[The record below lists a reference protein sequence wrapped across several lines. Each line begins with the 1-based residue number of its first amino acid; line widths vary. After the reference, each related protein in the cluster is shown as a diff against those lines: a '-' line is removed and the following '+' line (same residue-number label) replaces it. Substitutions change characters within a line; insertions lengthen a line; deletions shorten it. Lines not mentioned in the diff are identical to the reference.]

1 MSLENALVLAPHWF
15 KFAYFSAIYHRDV
28 IAAPVFIGGSI
39 YLLEYTLR
47 KKRCFASRNRVDK
60 SVLENKTSFG
70 SSAAVSAQLIP
81 VVISGGVGS
90 RLWPVSRA
98 LLPKQYIEMPGI
110 HGSLFQNTLERLKGL
125 EGVGKPIGV
134 CSEDHRFVV
143 AEQLRQIEVEARLL
157 LEPYGRNTAPAI
169 ALAAMEAMAL
179 GEDPLLL
186 VLPADHLIEDTKSLH
201 AAIET
206 ARSLA
211 SASHLVTFGIPP
223 RGPETGYGYL
233 KQGEEIAGGGV
244 DVARFI
250 EKPDL
255 ATAQRYIDEG
265 GYLWNS
271 GMFLFRASVFLSHL
285 KIHAAD
291 IHATCATTHSA
302 LERDSDFARIP
313 DAEFH
318 RCRSDSIDYAVMEKA
333 GGVVAVPLSAGW
345 NDLGAWDALWSVQ
358 AKDSDENVMSGDVL
372 IEEVYGSYIQSE
384 SRLVAAVGMRDT
396 IIIETPDA
404 VLVANREDAQGVKK
418 IVDQLEALGRSE
430 RLAHRRERRPWGSF
444 ESLASG
450 IGFQVKRI
458 LVNPRS
464 SLSLQSHQ
472 QRAEHWVMLS
482 GVGRVECD
490 DNVIDLQPNES
501 TFIPK
506 GSKHRLSN
514 LGDTPIELI
523 EVQVGDYLGEDDIE
537 RFEDNYGRLPR

>member
-1 MSLENALVLAPHWF
+1 MSLENALVLASHWIKLA
-15 KFAYFSAIYHRDV
+15 KFASSYRRND
-28 IAAPVFIGGSI
+28 IALPLFIGGSI
-39 YLLEYTLR
+39 YLLECGLKR
-47 KKRCFASRNRVDK
+47 KRRFASRNRADK
-60 SVLENKTSFG
+60 SVLENKFSFG
-70 SSAAVSAQLIP
+70 SSAAVSTQLIP

-98 LLPKQYIEMPGI
+98 LLPKQYIEIPGI

-125 EGVGKPIGV
+125 EEVGTPIVV

-143 AEQLRQIEVEARLL
+143 AEQLRQIEIEARLL

-169 ALAAMEAMAL
+169 ALAAMEAMAS

-186 VLPADHLIEDTKSLH
+186 VLPADHLIEDTKSLLV
-201 AAIET
+201 AIET
-206 ARSLA
+206 ARGLA

-271 GMFLFRASVFLSHL
+271 GMFLFRASVFLNHL

-291 IHATCATTHSA
+291 IHAACMATHSA
-302 LERDSDFARIP
+302 LERDSDFSRIP

-345 NDLGAWDALWSVQ
+345 NDLGAWDALWSIQ

-490 DNVIDLQPNES
+490 NNVIDLQPNES

>member
-1 MSLENALVLAPHWF
+1 MPL
-15 KFAYFSAIYHRDV
+15 
-28 IAAPVFIGGSI
+28 FIGESI
-39 YLLEYTLR
+39 YLLEYGLKR
-47 KKRCFASRNRVDK
+47 KRRFASRNKADK
-60 SVLENKTSFG
+60 SVLENKSSFG

-98 LLPKQYIEMPGI
+98 LLPKQYIEIPGI

-125 EGVGKPIGV
+125 EEVGKPIVV

-186 VLPADHLIEDTKSLH
+186 VLPADHLIEDTKSLL

-271 GMFLFRASVFLSHL
+271 GMFLFRASVFLNHL

-291 IHATCATTHSA
+291 IHAACMATHSA
-302 LERDSDFARIP
+302 LERDSDFSRIP

-372 IEEVYGSYIQSE
+372 TEEVYGSYIQSE

>member
-1 MSLENALVLAPHWF
+1 VSEIKPSL
-15 KFAYFSAIYHRDV
+15 
-28 IAAPVFIGGSI
+28 
-39 YLLEYTLR
+39 
-47 KKRCFASRNRVDK
+47 
-60 SVLENKTSFG
+60 G
-70 SSAAVSAQLIP
+70 SSSLSFATLIP

-98 LLPKQYIEMPGI
+98 LLPKQYIEIPGMV
-110 HGSLFQNTLERLKGL
+110 GSLFQNTLERVKGL
-125 EGVGKPIGV
+125 DGVAEPIVV
-134 CSEDHRFVV
+134 CSEEHRFVV
-143 AEQLRQIEVEARLL
+143 AEQLRQIDVGAQLL

-186 VLPADHLIEDTKSLH
+186 VLPADHLIEDTASLH
-201 AAIET
+201 RAIGI
-206 ARSLA
+206 ARTLA
-211 SASHLVTFGIPP
+211 MSSRLVTFGIPP
-223 RGPETGYGYL
+223 RSPETGYGYL
-233 KQGEEIAGGGV
+233 QQGDEIAGGGV
-244 DVARFI
+244 DVVKFV

-255 ATAQRYIDEG
+255 ATAQRYVDEG
-265 GYLWNS
+265 DYLWNS
-271 GMFLFRASVFLSHL
+271 GMFLFRASVFLKQL
-285 KIHAAD
+285 KNHATD
-291 IHATCATTHSA
+291 IHETCTATHAA
-302 LERDSDFARIP
+302 LERETDFARIP

-333 GGVVAVPLSAGW
+333 GGVAAVPLNAGW

-358 AKDSDENVMSGDVL
+358 VKDGDDNVVSGDVL
-372 IEEVYGSYIQSE
+372 TEEVYGSYIQSE
-384 SRLVAAVGMRDT
+384 SRLVAAVGVRDA

-418 IVDQLEALGRSE
+418 IVDQLQALGRSE

-450 IGFQVKRI
+450 QGFQVKRI
-458 LVNPRS
+458 VVNPRS

-472 QRAEHWVMLS
+472 HRAEHWVMLT

-490 DNVIDLQPNES
+490 EKVIDLQPNES

-514 LGDTPIELI
+514 LGDAPIELI

-537 RFEDNYGRLPR
+537 RYEDNYGRLPG

>member
-1 MSLENALVLAPHWF
+1 MSEIKPSLG
-15 KFAYFSAIYHRDV
+15 FSA
-28 IAAPVFIGGSI
+28 S
-39 YLLEYTLR
+39 
-47 KKRCFASRNRVDK
+47 
-60 SVLENKTSFG
+60 
-70 SSAAVSAQLIP
+70 SSATLIP

-98 LLPKQYIEMPGI
+98 LLPKQYIEIPGMV
-110 HGSLFQNTLERLKGL
+110 GSLFQNTLERVKGL
-125 EGVGKPIGV
+125 DGVAEPIVV
-134 CSEDHRFVV
+134 CSEEHRFVV
-143 AEQLRQIEVEARLL
+143 AEQLRQIGVGAQLL

-186 VLPADHLIEDTKSLH
+186 VLPADHLIEDTASLH
-201 AAIET
+201 RAIGI

-211 SASHLVTFGIPP
+211 TSSRLVTFGIPP
-223 RGPETGYGYL
+223 RSPETGYGYL
-233 KQGEEIAGGGV
+233 QQGDEIAGGGV
-244 DVARFI
+244 DVVKFV

-255 ATAQRYIDEG
+255 ATAQRYVDEG
-265 GYLWNS
+265 DYLWNS
-271 GMFLFRASVFLSHL
+271 GMFLFRASVFLKQL
-285 KIHAAD
+285 KIHATD
-291 IHATCATTHSA
+291 IHETCTATHAA
-302 LERDSDFARIP
+302 LERETDFARIP

-333 GGVVAVPLSAGW
+333 GGVAAVPLNAGW

-358 AKDSDENVMSGDVL
+358 VKDGDDNVVSGDVL
-372 IEEVYGSYIQSE
+372 TEEVYGSYIQSE
-384 SRLVAAVGMRDT
+384 SRLVAAVGVRDA

-418 IVDQLEALGRSE
+418 IVDQLQALGRSE

-450 IGFQVKRI
+450 QGFQVKRI
-458 LVNPRS
+458 VVNPRS

-472 QRAEHWVMLS
+472 HRAEHWVMLT

-490 DNVIDLQPNES
+490 EKVIDLQPNES

-514 LGDTPIELI
+514 LGDAPIELI

-537 RFEDNYGRLPR
+537 RYEDNYGRLPS

>member
-1 MSLENALVLAPHWF
+1 MSEIKPSL
-15 KFAYFSAIYHRDV
+15 
-28 IAAPVFIGGSI
+28 
-39 YLLEYTLR
+39 
-47 KKRCFASRNRVDK
+47 
-60 SVLENKTSFG
+60 G
-70 SSAAVSAQLIP
+70 SSSLSFATLIP

-98 LLPKQYIEMPGI
+98 LLPKQYIEIPGMV
-110 HGSLFQNTLERLKGL
+110 GSLFQNTLERVKGL
-125 EGVGKPIGV
+125 DGVAEPIVV
-134 CSEDHRFVV
+134 CSEEHRFVV
-143 AEQLRQIEVEARLL
+143 AEQLRQIGVGAQLL

-186 VLPADHLIEDTKSLH
+186 VLPADHLIEDTASLH
-201 AAIET
+201 RAIGI
-206 ARSLA
+206 ARTLA
-211 SASHLVTFGIPP
+211 MSSRLVTFGIPP
-223 RGPETGYGYL
+223 RSPETGYGYL
-233 KQGEEIAGGGV
+233 QQGDEIAGGGV
-244 DVARFI
+244 DVVKFV

-255 ATAQRYIDEG
+255 ATAQRYVDEG

-271 GMFLFRASVFLSHL
+271 GMFLFRASVFLKQL
-285 KIHAAD
+285 KIHATD
-291 IHATCATTHSA
+291 IHETCTATHAA
-302 LERDSDFARIP
+302 LERETDFARIP

-333 GGVVAVPLSAGW
+333 GGVAAVPLNAGW

-358 AKDSDENVMSGDVL
+358 VKDGDDNVVSGDVL
-372 IEEVYGSYIQSE
+372 TEEVYGSYIQSE
-384 SRLVAAVGMRDT
+384 SRLVAAVGVRDA

-418 IVDQLEALGRSE
+418 IVDQLQALGRSE

-450 IGFQVKRI
+450 QGFQVKRI
-458 LVNPRS
+458 VVNPRS

-472 QRAEHWVMLS
+472 HRAEHWVMLT

-490 DNVIDLQPNES
+490 EKVIDLQPNES

-514 LGDTPIELI
+514 LGDAPIELI

-537 RFEDNYGRLPR
+537 RYEDNYGRLPS

>member
-1 MSLENALVLAPHWF
+1 MSEIKPSL
-15 KFAYFSAIYHRDV
+15 
-28 IAAPVFIGGSI
+28 
-39 YLLEYTLR
+39 
-47 KKRCFASRNRVDK
+47 
-60 SVLENKTSFG
+60 G
-70 SSAAVSAQLIP
+70 SSSLSFATLIP

-98 LLPKQYIEMPGI
+98 LLPKQYIEIPGMV
-110 HGSLFQNTLERLKGL
+110 GSLFQNTLERVKGL
-125 EGVGKPIGV
+125 DGVAEPIVV
-134 CSEDHRFVV
+134 CSEEHRFVV
-143 AEQLRQIEVEARLL
+143 AEQLRQIDVGAQLL

-186 VLPADHLIEDTKSLH
+186 VLPADHLIEDTASLH
-201 AAIET
+201 RAIGI
-206 ARSLA
+206 ARTLA
-211 SASHLVTFGIPP
+211 MSSRLVTFGIPP
-223 RGPETGYGYL
+223 RSPETGYGYL
-233 KQGEEIAGGGV
+233 QQGDEIAGGGV
-244 DVARFI
+244 DVVKFV

-255 ATAQRYIDEG
+255 ATAQRYVDEG
-265 GYLWNS
+265 DYLWNS
-271 GMFLFRASVFLSHL
+271 GMFLFRASVFLKQL
-285 KIHAAD
+285 KIHATD
-291 IHATCATTHSA
+291 IHETCTATHAA
-302 LERDSDFARIP
+302 LERETDFARIP

-333 GGVVAVPLSAGW
+333 GGVAAVPLNAGW

-358 AKDSDENVMSGDVL
+358 VKDGDDNVVSGDVL
-372 IEEVYGSYIQSE
+372 TEEVYGSYIQSE
-384 SRLVAAVGMRDT
+384 SRLVAAVGVRDA

-418 IVDQLEALGRSE
+418 IVDQLQALGRSE

-450 IGFQVKRI
+450 QGFQVKRI
-458 LVNPRS
+458 VVNPRS

-472 QRAEHWVMLS
+472 HRAEHWVMLT

-490 DNVIDLQPNES
+490 EKVIDLQPNES

-514 LGDTPIELI
+514 LGDAPIELI

-537 RFEDNYGRLPR
+537 RYEDNYGRLPG

>member
-1 MSLENALVLAPHWF
+1 M
-15 KFAYFSAIYHRDV
+15 
-28 IAAPVFIGGSI
+28 
-39 YLLEYTLR
+39 
-47 KKRCFASRNRVDK
+47 
-60 SVLENKTSFG
+60 LENKTSLE
-70 SSAAVSAQLIP
+70 STSANSAPARLIP

-98 LLPKQYIEMPGI
+98 LLPKQYIDIPGI
-110 HGSLFQNTLERLKGL
+110 HGSLCQNTLERLKGL
-125 EGVGKPIGV
+125 AEVGVPIVV
-134 CSEDHRFVV
+134 CSDDHRFVV
-143 AEQLRQIEVEARLL
+143 AEQLRQIEIEARLL

-169 ALAAMEAMAL
+169 ALAAMEAMAS

-186 VLPADHLIEDTKSLH
+186 ILPADHLIEDSTSLLS
-201 AAIET
+201 AIER
-206 ARSLA
+206 ARVLA
-211 SASHLVTFGIPP
+211 SGSRLVTFGIPP
-223 RGPETGYGYL
+223 RSPETGYGYL
-233 KQGEEIAGGGV
+233 KQGELIAGGGF
-244 DVARFI
+244 DIERFI

-255 ATAQRYIDEG
+255 VSAQRYVEDG

-271 GMFLFRASVFLSHL
+271 GMFLFRASVFLNHL

-291 IHATCATTHSA
+291 IHATCTKTHAA
-302 LERDSDFARIP
+302 LERDSSFARIP

-318 RCRSDSIDYAVMEKA
+318 SCRSDSIDYAVMEKA
-333 GGVVAVPLSAGW
+333 GGVAAVPLDAGW

-358 AKDSDENVMSGDVL
+358 AKDSDENVISGDVL
-372 IEEVYGSYIQSE
+372 TEEVYGSYIQSE
-384 SRLVAAVGMRDT
+384 SRLVAAVGMRDA

-418 IVDQLEALGRSE
+418 IVDQLQLLGRSE
-430 RLAHRRERRPWGSF
+430 RLAHRREMRPWGSF

-450 IGFQVKRI
+450 QGFQVKRI

-472 QRAEHWVMLS
+472 RRAEHWVMLN

-490 DNVIDLQPNES
+490 EQVIDLQPNES

-523 EVQVGDYLGEDDIE
+523 EVQVGNYLGEDDIE
-537 RFEDNYGRLPR
+537 RFEDNYGRLLR

>member
-1 MSLENALVLAPHWF
+1 MSLENALVSDLHWD
-15 KFAYFSAIYHRDV
+15 KLAYFAAIYRSDLL
-28 IAAPVFIGGSI
+28 AEPLFIGESI
-39 YLLEYTLR
+39 YLLEYGLKR
-47 KKRCFASRNRVDK
+47 KRRFASRNKADK
-60 SVLENKTSFG
+60 SVLENKSSFG

-98 LLPKQYIEMPGI
+98 LLPKQYIEIPAI

-125 EGVGKPIGV
+125 EEVGKPIVV

-186 VLPADHLIEDTKSLH
+186 VLPADHLIEDTKSLL

-271 GMFLFRASVFLSHL
+271 GMFLFRASVFLNHL

-291 IHATCATTHSA
+291 IHAACMATHSA
-302 LERDSDFARIP
+302 LERDSDFSRIP

-372 IEEVYGSYIQSE
+372 TEEVYGSYIQSE

>member
-1 MSLENALVLAPHWF
+1 MSEIKPSL
-15 KFAYFSAIYHRDV
+15 
-28 IAAPVFIGGSI
+28 
-39 YLLEYTLR
+39 
-47 KKRCFASRNRVDK
+47 
-60 SVLENKTSFG
+60 G
-70 SSAAVSAQLIP
+70 SSSLSFATLIP

-98 LLPKQYIEMPGI
+98 LLPKQYIEIPGMV
-110 HGSLFQNTLERLKGL
+110 GSLFQNTLERVKGL
-125 EGVGKPIGV
+125 DGVAEPIVV
-134 CSEDHRFVV
+134 CSEEHRFVV
-143 AEQLRQIEVEARLL
+143 AEQLRQIDVGAQLL

-186 VLPADHLIEDTKSLH
+186 VLPADHLIEDTASLH
-201 AAIET
+201 RAIGI
-206 ARSLA
+206 ARTLA
-211 SASHLVTFGIPP
+211 MSSRLVTFGIPP
-223 RGPETGYGYL
+223 RSPETGYGYL
-233 KQGEEIAGGGV
+233 QQGDEIAGGGV
-244 DVARFI
+244 DVVKFV

-255 ATAQRYIDEG
+255 ATAQRYVDEG

-271 GMFLFRASVFLSHL
+271 GMFLFRASVFLKQL
-285 KIHAAD
+285 KIHATD
-291 IHATCATTHSA
+291 IHETCTATHAA
-302 LERDSDFARIP
+302 LERETDFARIP

-333 GGVVAVPLSAGW
+333 GGVAAVPLNAGW

-358 AKDSDENVMSGDVL
+358 VKDGDDNVVSGDVL
-372 IEEVYGSYIQSE
+372 TEEVYGSYIQSE
-384 SRLVAAVGMRDT
+384 SRLVAAVGVRDA

-418 IVDQLEALGRSE
+418 IVDQLQALGRSE

-450 IGFQVKRI
+450 QGFQVKRI
-458 LVNPRS
+458 VVNPRS

-472 QRAEHWVMLS
+472 HRAEHWVMLT

-490 DNVIDLQPNES
+490 EKVIDLQPNES

-514 LGDTPIELI
+514 LGDAPIELI

-537 RFEDNYGRLPR
+537 RYEDNYGRLPS

>member
-1 MSLENALVLAPHWF
+1 MSEIKPSLG
-15 KFAYFSAIYHRDV
+15 FSA
-28 IAAPVFIGGSI
+28 S
-39 YLLEYTLR
+39 
-47 KKRCFASRNRVDK
+47 
-60 SVLENKTSFG
+60 
-70 SSAAVSAQLIP
+70 SSATLIP

-98 LLPKQYIEMPGI
+98 LLPKQYIEIPGMV
-110 HGSLFQNTLERLKGL
+110 GSLFQNTLERVKGL
-125 EGVGKPIGV
+125 DGVAEPIVV
-134 CSEDHRFVV
+134 CSEEHRFVV
-143 AEQLRQIEVEARLL
+143 AEQLRQIDVGAQLL

-186 VLPADHLIEDTKSLH
+186 VLPADHLIEDTASLH
-201 AAIET
+201 RAIGI
-206 ARSLA
+206 ARTLA
-211 SASHLVTFGIPP
+211 MSSRLVTFGIPP
-223 RGPETGYGYL
+223 RSPETGYGYL
-233 KQGEEIAGGGV
+233 QQGDEIAGGGV
-244 DVARFI
+244 DVVKFV

-255 ATAQRYIDEG
+255 ATAQRYVDEG
-265 GYLWNS
+265 DYLWNS
-271 GMFLFRASVFLSHL
+271 GMFLFRASVFLKQL
-285 KIHAAD
+285 KIHATD
-291 IHATCATTHSA
+291 IHETCTATHAA
-302 LERDSDFARIP
+302 LERETDFARIP

-333 GGVVAVPLSAGW
+333 GGVAAVPLNAGW

-358 AKDSDENVMSGDVL
+358 VKDGDDNVVSGDVL
-372 IEEVYGSYIQSE
+372 TEEVYGSYIQSE
-384 SRLVAAVGMRDT
+384 SRLVAAVGVRDA

-418 IVDQLEALGRSE
+418 IVDQLQALGRSE

-450 IGFQVKRI
+450 QGFQVKRI
-458 LVNPRS
+458 VVNPRS

-472 QRAEHWVMLS
+472 HRAEHWVMLA

-490 DNVIDLQPNES
+490 EKVIDLQPNES

-514 LGDTPIELI
+514 LGDAPIELI

-537 RFEDNYGRLPR
+537 RYEDNYGRLPS

>member
-1 MSLENALVLAPHWF
+1 VSEIKPSLG
-15 KFAYFSAIYHRDV
+15 FSA
-28 IAAPVFIGGSI
+28 S
-39 YLLEYTLR
+39 
-47 KKRCFASRNRVDK
+47 
-60 SVLENKTSFG
+60 
-70 SSAAVSAQLIP
+70 SSATLIP

-98 LLPKQYIEMPGI
+98 LLPKQYIEIPGMV
-110 HGSLFQNTLERLKGL
+110 GSLFQNTLERVKGL
-125 EGVGKPIGV
+125 DGVAEPIVV
-134 CSEDHRFVV
+134 CSEEHRFVV
-143 AEQLRQIEVEARLL
+143 AEQLRQIDVGAQLL

-186 VLPADHLIEDTKSLH
+186 VLPADHLIEDTASLH
-201 AAIET
+201 RAIGI
-206 ARSLA
+206 ARTLA
-211 SASHLVTFGIPP
+211 MSSRLVTFGIPP
-223 RGPETGYGYL
+223 RSPETGYGYL
-233 KQGEEIAGGGV
+233 QQGDEIAGGGV
-244 DVARFI
+244 DVVKFV

-255 ATAQRYIDEG
+255 ATAQRYVDEG

-271 GMFLFRASVFLSHL
+271 GMFLFRASVFLKQL
-285 KIHAAD
+285 KIHATD
-291 IHATCATTHSA
+291 IHETCTATHAA
-302 LERDSDFARIP
+302 LERETDFARIP

-333 GGVVAVPLSAGW
+333 GGVAAVPLNAGW

-358 AKDSDENVMSGDVL
+358 VKDGDDNVVSGDVL
-372 IEEVYGSYIQSE
+372 TEEVYGSYIQSE
-384 SRLVAAVGMRDT
+384 SRLVAAVGVRDA

-418 IVDQLEALGRSE
+418 IVDQLQALGRSE

-450 IGFQVKRI
+450 QGFQVKRI
-458 LVNPRS
+458 VVNPRS

-472 QRAEHWVMLS
+472 HRAEHWVMLT

-490 DNVIDLQPNES
+490 EKVIDLQPNES

-514 LGDTPIELI
+514 LGDAPIELI

-537 RFEDNYGRLPR
+537 RYEDNYGRLPS

>member
-1 MSLENALVLAPHWF
+1 MSEIKPSL
-15 KFAYFSAIYHRDV
+15 
-28 IAAPVFIGGSI
+28 
-39 YLLEYTLR
+39 
-47 KKRCFASRNRVDK
+47 
-60 SVLENKTSFG
+60 G
-70 SSAAVSAQLIP
+70 SSSLSFATLIP

-98 LLPKQYIEMPGI
+98 LLPKQYIEIPGMV
-110 HGSLFQNTLERLKGL
+110 GSLFQNTLERVKGL
-125 EGVGKPIGV
+125 DGVAEPIVV
-134 CSEDHRFVV
+134 CSEEHRFVV
-143 AEQLRQIEVEARLL
+143 AEQLRQIGVGAQLL

-186 VLPADHLIEDTKSLH
+186 VLPADHLIEDTASLH
-201 AAIET
+201 RAIGI
-206 ARSLA
+206 ARTLA
-211 SASHLVTFGIPP
+211 MSSRLVTFGIPP
-223 RGPETGYGYL
+223 RSPETGYGYL
-233 KQGEEIAGGGV
+233 QQGDEIAGGGV
-244 DVARFI
+244 DVVKFV

-255 ATAQRYIDEG
+255 ATAQRYVDEG
-265 GYLWNS
+265 DYLWNS
-271 GMFLFRASVFLSHL
+271 GMFLFRASVFLKQL
-285 KIHAAD
+285 KIHATD
-291 IHATCATTHSA
+291 IHETCTATHAA
-302 LERDSDFARIP
+302 LERETDFARIP

-333 GGVVAVPLSAGW
+333 GGVAAVPLNAGW

-358 AKDSDENVMSGDVL
+358 VKDGDDNVVSGDVL
-372 IEEVYGSYIQSE
+372 TEEVYGSYIQSE
-384 SRLVAAVGMRDT
+384 SRLVAAVGVRDA

-418 IVDQLEALGRSE
+418 IVDQLQALGRSE

-450 IGFQVKRI
+450 QGFQVKRI
-458 LVNPRS
+458 VVNPRS

-472 QRAEHWVMLS
+472 HRAEHWVMLT

-490 DNVIDLQPNES
+490 EKVIDLQPNES

-514 LGDTPIELI
+514 LGDAPIELI

-537 RFEDNYGRLPR
+537 RYEDNYGRLPS

>member
-1 MSLENALVLAPHWF
+1 MSLENALVLAPHWV
-15 KFAYFSAIYHRDV
+15 KLAYFAAIYRRNV
-28 IAAPVFIGGSI
+28 FAIPLFIGESI

-47 KKRCFASRNRVDK
+47 KKRRFASRNRVDK

-98 LLPKQYIEMPGI
+98 LLPKQYIEIPGI

-125 EGVGKPIGV
+125 EEVGKPIVV

-186 VLPADHLIEDTKSLH
+186 VLPADHLIEDTKSLL

-271 GMFLFRASVFLSHL
+271 GMFLFRASVFLNHL

-291 IHATCATTHSA
+291 IHAACMATHSA
-302 LERDSDFARIP
+302 LERDSDFSRIP

-372 IEEVYGSYIQSE
+372 TEEVYGSYIQSE

>member
-1 MSLENALVLAPHWF
+1 VSEIKPSL
-15 KFAYFSAIYHRDV
+15 
-28 IAAPVFIGGSI
+28 
-39 YLLEYTLR
+39 
-47 KKRCFASRNRVDK
+47 
-60 SVLENKTSFG
+60 G
-70 SSAAVSAQLIP
+70 SSASSSATLIP

-98 LLPKQYIEMPGI
+98 LLPKQYIEIPGMV
-110 HGSLFQNTLERLKGL
+110 GSLFQNTLERVKGL
-125 EGVGKPIGV
+125 DGVAEPIVV
-134 CSEDHRFVV
+134 CSEEHRFVV
-143 AEQLRQIEVEARLL
+143 AEQLRQIDVGAQLL

-186 VLPADHLIEDTKSLH
+186 VLPADHLIEDTASLH
-201 AAIET
+201 RAIGI
-206 ARSLA
+206 ARTLA
-211 SASHLVTFGIPP
+211 MSSRLVTFGIPP
-223 RGPETGYGYL
+223 RSPETGYGYL
-233 KQGEEIAGGGV
+233 QQGNEIAGGGV
-244 DVARFI
+244 DVVKFV

-255 ATAQRYIDEG
+255 ATAQRYVDEG
-265 GYLWNS
+265 DYLWNS
-271 GMFLFRASVFLSHL
+271 GMFLFRASVFLKQL
-285 KIHAAD
+285 KNHATD
-291 IHATCATTHSA
+291 IHETCTATHAA
-302 LERDSDFARIP
+302 LERETDFARIP

-333 GGVVAVPLSAGW
+333 GGVAAVPLNAGW

-358 AKDSDENVMSGDVL
+358 VKDGDDNVVSGDVL
-372 IEEVYGSYIQSE
+372 TEEVYGSYIQSE
-384 SRLVAAVGMRDT
+384 SRLVAAVGVRDA

-418 IVDQLEALGRSE
+418 IVDQLQALGRSE

-450 IGFQVKRI
+450 QGFQVKRI
-458 LVNPRS
+458 VVNPRS

-472 QRAEHWVMLS
+472 HRAEHWVMLT

-490 DNVIDLQPNES
+490 EKVIDLQPNES

-514 LGDTPIELI
+514 LGDAPIELI

-537 RFEDNYGRLPR
+537 RYEDNYGRLPG

>member
-1 MSLENALVLAPHWF
+1 MSLENAVVLASHWF
-15 KFAYFSAIYHRDV
+15 KFAYFAAIYRRNV
-28 IAAPVFIGGSI
+28 FAIPLFIGESI

-47 KKRCFASRNRVDK
+47 KKRRFASRNKADK
-60 SVLENKTSFG
+60 SVLENKSSFG

-98 LLPKQYIEMPGI
+98 LLPKQYIEIPGI

-125 EGVGKPIGV
+125 EEVGKPIVV

-186 VLPADHLIEDTKSLH
+186 VLPADHLIEDTKSLL

-255 ATAQRYIDEG
+255 ARAQRYIDEG

-271 GMFLFRASVFLSHL
+271 GMFLFRASVFLNHL

-291 IHATCATTHSA
+291 IHAACMATHSA
-302 LERDSDFARIP
+302 LERDSDFSRIP

-372 IEEVYGSYIQSE
+372 TEEVYGSYIQSE

>member
-1 MSLENALVLAPHWF
+1 MSEIKPSL
-15 KFAYFSAIYHRDV
+15 
-28 IAAPVFIGGSI
+28 
-39 YLLEYTLR
+39 
-47 KKRCFASRNRVDK
+47 
-60 SVLENKTSFG
+60 G
-70 SSAAVSAQLIP
+70 SSSLSFATLIP

-98 LLPKQYIEMPGI
+98 LLPKQYIEIPGMV
-110 HGSLFQNTLERLKGL
+110 GSLFQNTLERVKGL
-125 EGVGKPIGV
+125 DGVAEPIVV
-134 CSEDHRFVV
+134 CSEEHRFVV
-143 AEQLRQIEVEARLL
+143 AEQLRQIDVGAQLL

-186 VLPADHLIEDTKSLH
+186 VLPADHLIEDAASLQR
-201 AAIET
+201 AIGI
-206 ARSLA
+206 ARTLA
-211 SASHLVTFGIPP
+211 MSSRLVTFGIPP
-223 RGPETGYGYL
+223 RSPETGYGYL
-233 KQGEEIAGGGV
+233 QQGDEIAGGGV
-244 DVARFI
+244 DVVKFV

-255 ATAQRYIDEG
+255 ATAQRYVDEG
-265 GYLWNS
+265 DYLWNS
-271 GMFLFRASVFLSHL
+271 GMFLFRASVFLKHL
-285 KIHAAD
+285 KIHATD
-291 IHATCATTHSA
+291 IHETCTATHAA
-302 LERDSDFARIP
+302 LERETDFARIP

-333 GGVVAVPLSAGW
+333 GGVAAVPLNAGW

-358 AKDSDENVMSGDVL
+358 VKDGDDNVVSGDVL
-372 IEEVYGSYIQSE
+372 TEEVYGSYIQSE
-384 SRLVAAVGMRDT
+384 SRLVAAVGVRDA

-418 IVDQLEALGRSE
+418 IVDQLQALGRSE

-450 IGFQVKRI
+450 QGFQVKRI
-458 LVNPRS
+458 VVNPRS

-472 QRAEHWVMLS
+472 HRAEHWVMLT

-490 DNVIDLQPNES
+490 EKVIDLQPNES

-514 LGDTPIELI
+514 LGDAPIELI

-537 RFEDNYGRLPR
+537 RYEDNYGRLPG

>member
-1 MSLENALVLAPHWF
+1 MVLAPHWF
-15 KFAYFSAIYHRDV
+15 KLAYFAAIFRRNV
-28 IAAPVFIGGSI
+28 FAVPLFIGESI

-47 KKRCFASRNRVDK
+47 KKRRFASRNRVDK

-98 LLPKQYIEMPGI
+98 LLPKQYIEIPGI

-125 EGVGKPIGV
+125 EEVGKPIVV

-186 VLPADHLIEDTKSLH
+186 VLPADHLIEDTQSLL

-250 EKPDL
+250 EKPNL

-271 GMFLFRASVFLSHL
+271 CMFLFRASVFLNHL
-285 KIHAAD
+285 KIHASD
-291 IHATCATTHSA
+291 IHAACMATHSA

>member
-1 MSLENALVLAPHWF
+1 MSLENAVVLASHWF
-15 KFAYFSAIYHRDV
+15 KFAYFAAIYRRNV
-28 IAAPVFIGGSI
+28 FAIPLFIGESI

-47 KKRCFASRNRVDK
+47 KKRRFASRNKADK
-60 SVLENKTSFG
+60 SVLENKSSFG

-98 LLPKQYIEMPGI
+98 LLPKQYIEIPGI

-125 EGVGKPIGV
+125 EEVGKPIVV

-186 VLPADHLIEDTKSLH
+186 VLPADHLIEDTKSLL

-271 GMFLFRASVFLSHL
+271 GMFLFRASVFLNHL

-291 IHATCATTHSA
+291 IHAACMATHSA
-302 LERDSDFARIP
+302 LERDSDFSRIP

-372 IEEVYGSYIQSE
+372 TEEVYGSYIQSE

>member
-1 MSLENALVLAPHWF
+1 VSEIKPSL
-15 KFAYFSAIYHRDV
+15 
-28 IAAPVFIGGSI
+28 
-39 YLLEYTLR
+39 
-47 KKRCFASRNRVDK
+47 
-60 SVLENKTSFG
+60 G
-70 SSAAVSAQLIP
+70 SSSLSFATLIP

-98 LLPKQYIEMPGI
+98 LLPKQYIEIPGMV
-110 HGSLFQNTLERLKGL
+110 GSLFQNTLERVKGL
-125 EGVGKPIGV
+125 DGVAEPIVV
-134 CSEDHRFVV
+134 CSEEHRFVV
-143 AEQLRQIEVEARLL
+143 AEQLRQIDVGAQLL

-186 VLPADHLIEDTKSLH
+186 VLPADHLIEDTASLH
-201 AAIET
+201 RAIGI
-206 ARSLA
+206 ARTLA
-211 SASHLVTFGIPP
+211 MSSRLVTFGIPP
-223 RGPETGYGYL
+223 RSPETGYGYL
-233 KQGEEIAGGGV
+233 QQGNEIAGGGV
-244 DVARFI
+244 DVVKFV

-255 ATAQRYIDEG
+255 ATAQRYVDEG
-265 GYLWNS
+265 DYLWNS
-271 GMFLFRASVFLSHL
+271 GMFLFRASVFLKQL
-285 KIHAAD
+285 KNHATD
-291 IHATCATTHSA
+291 IHETCTATHAA
-302 LERDSDFARIP
+302 LERETDFARIP

-333 GGVVAVPLSAGW
+333 GGVAAVPLNAGW

-358 AKDSDENVMSGDVL
+358 VKDGDDNVVSGDVL
-372 IEEVYGSYIQSE
+372 TEEVYGSYIQSE
-384 SRLVAAVGMRDT
+384 SRLVAAVGVRDA

-418 IVDQLEALGRSE
+418 IVDQLQALGRSE

-450 IGFQVKRI
+450 QGFQVKRI
-458 LVNPRS
+458 VVNPRS

-472 QRAEHWVMLS
+472 HRAEHWVMLT

-490 DNVIDLQPNES
+490 EKVIDLQPNES

-514 LGDTPIELI
+514 LGDAPIELI

-537 RFEDNYGRLPR
+537 RYEDNYGRLPG

>member
-1 MSLENALVLAPHWF
+1 MSEIKPSL
-15 KFAYFSAIYHRDV
+15 
-28 IAAPVFIGGSI
+28 
-39 YLLEYTLR
+39 
-47 KKRCFASRNRVDK
+47 
-60 SVLENKTSFG
+60 G
-70 SSAAVSAQLIP
+70 SSSLSFATLIP

-98 LLPKQYIEMPGI
+98 LLPKQYIEIPGMV
-110 HGSLFQNTLERLKGL
+110 GSLFQNTLERVKGL
-125 EGVGKPIGV
+125 DGVAEPIVV
-134 CSEDHRFVV
+134 CSEEHRFVV
-143 AEQLRQIEVEARLL
+143 AEQLRQIGVGAQLL

-186 VLPADHLIEDTKSLH
+186 VLPADHLIEDTASLH
-201 AAIET
+201 RAIGI
-206 ARSLA
+206 ARTLA
-211 SASHLVTFGIPP
+211 MSSRLVTFGIPP
-223 RGPETGYGYL
+223 RSPETGYGYL
-233 KQGEEIAGGGV
+233 QQGDEIAGGGV
-244 DVARFI
+244 DVVKFV

-255 ATAQRYIDEG
+255 ATAQRYVDEG

-271 GMFLFRASVFLSHL
+271 GMFLFRASVFLKQL
-285 KIHAAD
+285 KIHATD
-291 IHATCATTHSA
+291 IHETCTATHAA
-302 LERDSDFARIP
+302 LERETDFARIP

-333 GGVVAVPLSAGW
+333 GGVAAVPLNAGW

-358 AKDSDENVMSGDVL
+358 VKDGDDNVVSGDVL
-372 IEEVYGSYIQSE
+372 TEEVYGSYIQSE
-384 SRLVAAVGMRDT
+384 SRLVAAVGVRDA

-418 IVDQLEALGRSE
+418 IVDQLQALGRSE

-450 IGFQVKRI
+450 QGFQVKRI
-458 LVNPRS
+458 VVNPRS

-472 QRAEHWVMLS
+472 HRAEHWVMLT

-490 DNVIDLQPNES
+490 EKVIDLQPNES

-514 LGDTPIELI
+514 LGDAPIELI

-537 RFEDNYGRLPR
+537 RYEDNYGRLPG

>member
-1 MSLENALVLAPHWF
+1 MSEIKPSLG
-15 KFAYFSAIYHRDV
+15 FSA
-28 IAAPVFIGGSI
+28 S
-39 YLLEYTLR
+39 
-47 KKRCFASRNRVDK
+47 
-60 SVLENKTSFG
+60 
-70 SSAAVSAQLIP
+70 SSATLIP

-98 LLPKQYIEMPGI
+98 LLPKQYIEIPGMV
-110 HGSLFQNTLERLKGL
+110 GSLFQNTLERVKGL
-125 EGVGKPIGV
+125 DGVAEPIVV
-134 CSEDHRFVV
+134 CSEEHRIVV
-143 AEQLRQIEVEARLL
+143 AEQLRQIGVGAQLL

-186 VLPADHLIEDTKSLH
+186 VLPADHLIEDTASLH
-201 AAIET
+201 RAIGI
-206 ARSLA
+206 ARTLA
-211 SASHLVTFGIPP
+211 MSSRLVTFGIPP
-223 RGPETGYGYL
+223 RSPETGYGYL
-233 KQGEEIAGGGV
+233 QQGDEIAGGGV
-244 DVARFI
+244 DVVKFV

-255 ATAQRYIDEG
+255 ATAQRYVDEG

-271 GMFLFRASVFLSHL
+271 GMFLFRASVFLKQL
-285 KIHAAD
+285 KIHATD
-291 IHATCATTHSA
+291 IHETCTATHAA
-302 LERDSDFARIP
+302 LERETDFARIP

-333 GGVVAVPLSAGW
+333 GGVAAVPLNAGW

-358 AKDSDENVMSGDVL
+358 VKDGDDNVVSGDVL
-372 IEEVYGSYIQSE
+372 TEEVYGSYIQSE
-384 SRLVAAVGMRDT
+384 SRLVAAVGVRDA

-418 IVDQLEALGRSE
+418 IVDQLQALGRSE

-450 IGFQVKRI
+450 QGFQVKRI
-458 LVNPRS
+458 VVNPRS

-472 QRAEHWVMLS
+472 HRAEHWVMLT

-490 DNVIDLQPNES
+490 EKVIDLQPNES

-514 LGDTPIELI
+514 LGDAPIELI

-537 RFEDNYGRLPR
+537 RYEDNYGRLPG

>member
-1 MSLENALVLAPHWF
+1 MSLENALVLAPHWDNI
-15 KFAYFSAIYHRDV
+15 AYFAAIYRSDLL
-28 IAAPVFIGGSI
+28 AEPLFIGESI
-39 YLLEYTLR
+39 YLLEYGLKR
-47 KKRCFASRNRVDK
+47 KRRFASRNKADK
-60 SVLENKTSFG
+60 SVLENKSSFG

-98 LLPKQYIEMPGI
+98 LLPKQYIEIPAI

-125 EGVGKPIGV
+125 EEVGKPIVV

-186 VLPADHLIEDTKSLH
+186 VLPADHLIEDTKSLL

-271 GMFLFRASVFLSHL
+271 GMFLFRASVFLNHL

-291 IHATCATTHSA
+291 IHAACMATHSA
-302 LERDSDFARIP
+302 LERDSDFSRIP

-372 IEEVYGSYIQSE
+372 TEEVYGSYIQSE

>member
-1 MSLENALVLAPHWF
+1 MSEIKPSL
-15 KFAYFSAIYHRDV
+15 
-28 IAAPVFIGGSI
+28 
-39 YLLEYTLR
+39 
-47 KKRCFASRNRVDK
+47 
-60 SVLENKTSFG
+60 G
-70 SSAAVSAQLIP
+70 SSASSSATLIP

-98 LLPKQYIEMPGI
+98 LLPKQYIEIPGMV
-110 HGSLFQNTLERLKGL
+110 GSLFQNTLERVKGL
-125 EGVGKPIGV
+125 DGVAEPIVV
-134 CSEDHRFVV
+134 CSEEHRFVV
-143 AEQLRQIEVEARLL
+143 AEQLRQIGVGAQLL

-186 VLPADHLIEDTKSLH
+186 VLPADHLIEDTASLH
-201 AAIET
+201 RAIGI
-206 ARSLA
+206 ARTLA
-211 SASHLVTFGIPP
+211 MSSRLVTFGIPP
-223 RGPETGYGYL
+223 RSPETGYGYL
-233 KQGEEIAGGGV
+233 QQGDEIAGGGV
-244 DVARFI
+244 DVVKFV

-255 ATAQRYIDEG
+255 ATAQRYVDEG

-271 GMFLFRASVFLSHL
+271 GMFLFRASVFLKQL
-285 KIHAAD
+285 KIHATD
-291 IHATCATTHSA
+291 IHETCTATHAA
-302 LERDSDFARIP
+302 LERETDFARIP

-333 GGVVAVPLSAGW
+333 GGVAAVPLNAGW

-358 AKDSDENVMSGDVL
+358 VKDGDDNVVSGDVL
-372 IEEVYGSYIQSE
+372 TEEVYGSYIQSE
-384 SRLVAAVGMRDT
+384 SRLVAAVGVRDA

-418 IVDQLEALGRSE
+418 IVDQLQALGRSE

-450 IGFQVKRI
+450 QGFQVKRI
-458 LVNPRS
+458 VVNPRS

-472 QRAEHWVMLS
+472 HRAEHWVMLT

-490 DNVIDLQPNES
+490 EKVIDLQPNES

-514 LGDTPIELI
+514 LGDAPIELI

-537 RFEDNYGRLPR
+537 RYEDNYGRLPS

>member
-1 MSLENALVLAPHWF
+1 VSEIKPSLG
-15 KFAYFSAIYHRDV
+15 FSA
-28 IAAPVFIGGSI
+28 S
-39 YLLEYTLR
+39 
-47 KKRCFASRNRVDK
+47 
-60 SVLENKTSFG
+60 
-70 SSAAVSAQLIP
+70 SSATLIP

-98 LLPKQYIEMPGI
+98 LLPKQYIEIPGMV
-110 HGSLFQNTLERLKGL
+110 GSLFQNTLERVKGL
-125 EGVGKPIGV
+125 DGVAEPIVV
-134 CSEDHRFVV
+134 CSEEHRFVV
-143 AEQLRQIEVEARLL
+143 AEQLRQIDVGAQLL

-186 VLPADHLIEDTKSLH
+186 VLPADHLIEDTASLH
-201 AAIET
+201 RAIGI
-206 ARSLA
+206 ARTLA
-211 SASHLVTFGIPP
+211 MSSRLVTFGIPP
-223 RGPETGYGYL
+223 RSPETGYGYL
-233 KQGEEIAGGGV
+233 QQGNEIAGGGV
-244 DVARFI
+244 DVVKFV

-255 ATAQRYIDEG
+255 ATAQRYVDEG
-265 GYLWNS
+265 DYLWNS
-271 GMFLFRASVFLSHL
+271 GMFLFRASVFLKQL
-285 KIHAAD
+285 KNHATD
-291 IHATCATTHSA
+291 IHETCTATHAA
-302 LERDSDFARIP
+302 LERETDFARIP

-333 GGVVAVPLSAGW
+333 GGVAAVPLNAGW

-358 AKDSDENVMSGDVL
+358 VKDGDDNVVSGDVL
-372 IEEVYGSYIQSE
+372 TEEVYGSYIQSE
-384 SRLVAAVGMRDT
+384 SRLVAAVGVRDA

-418 IVDQLEALGRSE
+418 IVDQLQALGRSE

-450 IGFQVKRI
+450 QGFQVKRI
-458 LVNPRS
+458 VVNPRS

-472 QRAEHWVMLS
+472 HRAEHWVMLT

-490 DNVIDLQPNES
+490 EKVIDLQPNES

-514 LGDTPIELI
+514 LGDAPIELI

-537 RFEDNYGRLPR
+537 RYEDNYGRLPG

>member
-1 MSLENALVLAPHWF
+1 MSLENAVVLASHWF
-15 KFAYFSAIYHRDV
+15 KFAYFAAIYRRNV
-28 IAAPVFIGGSI
+28 FAIPLFIGESI

-47 KKRCFASRNRVDK
+47 KKRRFASRNRVDK

-98 LLPKQYIEMPGI
+98 LLPKQYIEIPGI

-125 EGVGKPIGV
+125 EEVGKPIVV

-186 VLPADHLIEDTKSLH
+186 VLPADHLIEDTKSLL

-271 GMFLFRASVFLSHL
+271 GMFLFRASVFLNHL

-291 IHATCATTHSA
+291 IHAACMATHSA
-302 LERDSDFARIP
+302 LERDSDFSRIP

-372 IEEVYGSYIQSE
+372 TEEVYGSYIQSE

>member
-1 MSLENALVLAPHWF
+1 MSEIKPSLG
-15 KFAYFSAIYHRDV
+15 FSA
-28 IAAPVFIGGSI
+28 S
-39 YLLEYTLR
+39 
-47 KKRCFASRNRVDK
+47 
-60 SVLENKTSFG
+60 
-70 SSAAVSAQLIP
+70 SSATLIP

-98 LLPKQYIEMPGI
+98 LLPKQYIEIPGMV
-110 HGSLFQNTLERLKGL
+110 GSLFQNTLERVKGL
-125 EGVGKPIGV
+125 DGVAEPIVV
-134 CSEDHRFVV
+134 CSEEHRIVV
-143 AEQLRQIEVEARLL
+143 AEQLRQIGVGAQLL

-186 VLPADHLIEDTKSLH
+186 VLPADHLIEDTASLH
-201 AAIET
+201 RAIGI
-206 ARSLA
+206 ARTLA
-211 SASHLVTFGIPP
+211 MSSRLVTFGIPP
-223 RGPETGYGYL
+223 RSPETGYGYL
-233 KQGEEIAGGGV
+233 QQGDEIAGGGV
-244 DVARFI
+244 DVVKFV

-255 ATAQRYIDEG
+255 ATAQRYVDEG
-265 GYLWNS
+265 DYLWNS
-271 GMFLFRASVFLSHL
+271 GMFLFRASVFLKQL
-285 KIHAAD
+285 KIHATD
-291 IHATCATTHSA
+291 IHETCTATHAA
-302 LERDSDFARIP
+302 LERETDFARIP

-333 GGVVAVPLSAGW
+333 GGVAAVPLNAGW

-358 AKDSDENVMSGDVL
+358 VKDGDDNVVSGDVL
-372 IEEVYGSYIQSE
+372 TEEVYGSYIQSE
-384 SRLVAAVGMRDT
+384 SRLVAAVGVRDA

-418 IVDQLEALGRSE
+418 IVDQLQALGRSE

-450 IGFQVKRI
+450 QGFQVKRI
-458 LVNPRS
+458 VVNPRS

-472 QRAEHWVMLS
+472 HRAEHWVMLT

-490 DNVIDLQPNES
+490 EKVIDLQPNES

-514 LGDTPIELI
+514 LGDAPIELI

-537 RFEDNYGRLPR
+537 RYEDNYGRLPG

>member
-1 MSLENALVLAPHWF
+1 MSLENALVLVPHWV
-15 KFAYFSAIYHRDV
+15 KLANFAAIYRRNV
-28 IAAPVFIGGSI
+28 FAIPLFIGESI
-39 YLLEYTLR
+39 YLLEYGLKR
-47 KKRCFASRNRVDK
+47 KRRFASRNKADK
-60 SVLENKTSFG
+60 SVLENKSSFG

-98 LLPKQYIEMPGI
+98 LLPKQYIEIPGI

-125 EGVGKPIGV
+125 EEVGKPIVV

-157 LEPYGRNTAPAI
+157 LEPVGRNTAPAI

-186 VLPADHLIEDTKSLH
+186 VLPADHLIEDTKSLL

-271 GMFLFRASVFLSHL
+271 GMFLFRASVFLNHL

-291 IHATCATTHSA
+291 IHAACMATHSA
-302 LERDSDFARIP
+302 LERDSDFSRIP

-372 IEEVYGSYIQSE
+372 TEEVYGSYIQSE

>member
-1 MSLENALVLAPHWF
+1 VSEIKPSL
-15 KFAYFSAIYHRDV
+15 
-28 IAAPVFIGGSI
+28 
-39 YLLEYTLR
+39 
-47 KKRCFASRNRVDK
+47 
-60 SVLENKTSFG
+60 G
-70 SSAAVSAQLIP
+70 SSSLSFATLIP

-98 LLPKQYIEMPGI
+98 LLPKQYIEIPGMV
-110 HGSLFQNTLERLKGL
+110 GSLFQNTLERVKGL
-125 EGVGKPIGV
+125 DGVAEPIVV
-134 CSEDHRFVV
+134 CSEEHRFVV
-143 AEQLRQIEVEARLL
+143 AEQLRQIDVGAQLL

-186 VLPADHLIEDTKSLH
+186 VLPADHLIEDTASLH
-201 AAIET
+201 RAIGI
-206 ARSLA
+206 ARTLA
-211 SASHLVTFGIPP
+211 MSSRLVTFGIPP
-223 RGPETGYGYL
+223 RSPETGYGYL
-233 KQGEEIAGGGV
+233 QQGDEIAGGGV
-244 DVARFI
+244 DVVKFV

-255 ATAQRYIDEG
+255 ATAQRYVDEG
-265 GYLWNS
+265 DYLWNS
-271 GMFLFRASVFLSHL
+271 GMFLFRASVFLKQL
-285 KIHAAD
+285 KNHATD
-291 IHATCATTHSA
+291 IHETCTATHAA
-302 LERDSDFARIP
+302 LERETDFARIP

-333 GGVVAVPLSAGW
+333 GGVAAVPLNAGW

-358 AKDSDENVMSGDVL
+358 VKDGDDNVVSGDVL
-372 IEEVYGSYIQSE
+372 TEEVYGSYIQSE
-384 SRLVAAVGMRDT
+384 SRLVAAVGVRDA

-418 IVDQLEALGRSE
+418 IVDQLQALGRSE
-430 RLAHRRERRPWGSF
+430 CLAHRRERRPWGSF

-450 IGFQVKRI
+450 QGFQVKRI
-458 LVNPRS
+458 VVNPRS

-472 QRAEHWVMLS
+472 HRAEHWVMLT

-490 DNVIDLQPNES
+490 EKVIDLQPNES

-514 LGDTPIELI
+514 LGNAPIELI

-537 RFEDNYGRLPR
+537 RYEDNYGRLPG

>member
-1 MSLENALVLAPHWF
+1 MVVLASHWF
-15 KFAYFSAIYHRDV
+15 KFAYFAAIYRRNV
-28 IAAPVFIGGSI
+28 FAIPLFIGESI

-47 KKRCFASRNRVDK
+47 KKRRFASRNKADK
-60 SVLENKTSFG
+60 SVLENKSSFG

-98 LLPKQYIEMPGI
+98 LLPKQYIEIPGI

-125 EGVGKPIGV
+125 EEVGKPIVV

-186 VLPADHLIEDTKSLH
+186 VLPADHLIEDTKSLL

-271 GMFLFRASVFLSHL
+271 GMFLFRASVFLNHL
-285 KIHAAD
+285 KIHASD
-291 IHATCATTHSA
+291 IHAACMATHSA
-302 LERDSDFARIP
+302 LERDSDFSRIP

-372 IEEVYGSYIQSE
+372 TEEVYGSYIQSE

>member
-1 MSLENALVLAPHWF
+1 MSLENALVSDLHWD
-15 KFAYFSAIYHRDV
+15 KLAYFAAIYRSDLL
-28 IAAPVFIGGSI
+28 AEPLFIGESI
-39 YLLEYTLR
+39 YLLEYGLKR
-47 KKRCFASRNRVDK
+47 KRRFASRNKADK
-60 SVLENKTSFG
+60 SVLENKSSFG

-98 LLPKQYIEMPGI
+98 LLPKQYIEIPGI

-125 EGVGKPIGV
+125 EEVGKPIVV

-157 LEPYGRNTAPAI
+157 LEPVGRNTAPAI

-186 VLPADHLIEDTKSLH
+186 VLPADHLIEDTKSLL

-271 GMFLFRASVFLSHL
+271 GMFLFRASVFLNHL

-291 IHATCATTHSA
+291 IHAACMATHSA
-302 LERDSDFARIP
+302 LERDSDFSRIP

-372 IEEVYGSYIQSE
+372 TEEVYGSYIQSE

>member
-1 MSLENALVLAPHWF
+1 MSFENALVLAPHWV
-15 KFAYFSAIYHRDV
+15 KRAYFAAIYRRNV
-28 IAAPVFIGGSI
+28 FAIPLFIGESI

-47 KKRCFASRNRVDK
+47 KKRRFASRNRVDK

-98 LLPKQYIEMPGI
+98 LLPKQYIEIPGI

-125 EGVGKPIGV
+125 EEVGKPIVV

-186 VLPADHLIEDTKSLH
+186 VLPADHLIEDTQSLL

-250 EKPDL
+250 EKPNL

-271 GMFLFRASVFLSHL
+271 GMFLFRASVTLNHL
-285 KIHAAD
+285 KIHASD
-291 IHATCATTHSA
+291 IHAACMATHSA

-418 IVDQLEALGRSE
+418 IVDQLKALGRSE